1 MKYETRLEQ
10 DRRVIREM
18 NSQYR
23 ATRKAQHDVQAMVDL
38 LLSGKGVEHVT
49 VWTLDG
55 RSYHRSEKT

>member
-38 LLSGKGVEHVT
+38 LLAGRGVEHVT
-49 VWTLDG
+49 VWTVNG
-55 RSYHRSEKT
+55 RSFHRSEFT